1 MVEQFCFSAF
11 LNHPFCCSVRGMWQQ
26 SGHLV
31 FLPVKHVTIWPQEQP
46 NVMRMYEQP
55 VSYRMSVLWCGSFLH
70 ALGGFTETL
79 HRRVWWPL

>member
-1 MVEQFCFSAF
+1 MPPHRSISGALLLCF
-11 LNHPFCCSVRGMWQQ
+11 LKLPFCCAVKGMWQQ

-31 FLPVKHVTIWPQEQP
+31 FLPVKHVTMRPQEQP

-70 ALGGFTETL
+70 TL
-79 HRRVWWPL
+79 NFSE